1 LVDFEKIK
9 NSVDS
14 NTICLV
20 ASSPDYCYG
29 NFDPIEKIGELAQSW
44 GIGCHSDACLGSYLN
59 PFIEKLGYKLAHTY
73 DFRVPGVTSISV
85 DPYKYAYGPK
95 GTSILM
101 FREKKLR

>member
-1 LVDFEKIK
+1 MS
-9 NSVDS
+9 NSIDL

-29 NFDPIEKIGELAQSW
+29 NFDPVEQIAKLAQNW
-44 GIGCHSDACLGSYLN
+44 GIGCHNDACLGSYVN
-59 PFIEKLGYKLAHTY
+59 PFIEKLGYKLSHKN
-73 DFRVPGVTSISV
+73 DFRVKGITSISV

-95 GTSILM
+95 GASILM